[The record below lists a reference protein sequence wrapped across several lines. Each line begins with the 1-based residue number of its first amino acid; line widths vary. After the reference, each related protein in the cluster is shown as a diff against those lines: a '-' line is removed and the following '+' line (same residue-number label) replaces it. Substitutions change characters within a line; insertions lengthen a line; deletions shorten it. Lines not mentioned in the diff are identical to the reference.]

1 MITYNNVSYTKAI
14 NAVRSKD
21 PMILVIKIGTS
32 SICDEKTHYPLLSNL
47 SRIVETILNLKS
59 LGHRVVLVTSG
70 AVGVVIICFNYAFY
84 LIHINKLHT
93 QGLLNLGLVEKP
105 KSRAAIQVS
114 ASLHLKNVYESSL
127 ISV

>member
-1 MITYNNVSYTKAI
+1 MITYNNISYTKAI
-14 NAVRSKD
+14 NAVKSKD

-84 LIHINKLHT
+84 LIHINELHT

-114 ASLHLKNVYESSL
+114 ASMHLKSVYESSL